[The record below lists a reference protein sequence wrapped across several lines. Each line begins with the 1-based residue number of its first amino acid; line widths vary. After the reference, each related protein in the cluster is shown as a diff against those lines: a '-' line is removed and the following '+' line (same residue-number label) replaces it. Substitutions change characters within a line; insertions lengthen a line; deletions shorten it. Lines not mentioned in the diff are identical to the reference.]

1 MIRSDTRI
9 LLCNNDFMILARSPL
24 RISLGGGGTDLP
36 TYYERFGGFV
46 LSAAINKYVYV
57 AIGRPFS
64 NRLIIKYS
72 NFESVADVNEIS
84 HPIIREVLKQYGTG
98 PSGIEISTMADV
110 PAGTGLGSSGSF
122 TTALIKG
129 LFAYH
134 GKDIQPHELASSA
147 CDIEMNKLSEP
158 VGKQDQYVSAFGGVS
173 TYHFL
178 KNGDVT
184 VQPLCL
190 STEVLNEL
198 NRNLLLFYTGKTR
211 SASNIL
217 KDQVRKTQS
226 GNQNMIENLNYIKE
240 IGHKS
245 LDALLSGNLENFG
258 ELMNDHWEF
267 KKTRTIGMS
276 NETINLAYQEAVNNG
291 AIGGKLVG
299 AGGGGFLMF
308 YANDSEKLRM
318 SMENLG
324 LEELQ
329 FEFDFAGTSILIPS

>member
-1 MIRSDTRI
+1 
-9 LLCNNDFMILARSPL
+9 MILARSPL

-46 LSAAINKYVYV
+46 VSAAINKYVYV
-57 AIGRPFS
+57 AISRPFS
-64 NRLIIKYS
+64 HKLIIKYS
-72 NFESVADVNEIS
+72 NYESVENVNEIS
-84 HPIIREVLKQYGTG
+84 HPIIREVLKCYGTG

-134 GKDIQPHELASSA
+134 GKEIQPHELASSA
-147 CDIEMNKLSEP
+147 CDIEMIKLSEP

-178 KNGDVT
+178 KTGEVNVE
-184 VQPLCL
+184 PLTL
-190 STEVLNEL
+190 SSSVLSEL
-198 NRNLLLFYTGKTR
+198 NKNLLLFYTGKTR

-217 KDQVRKTQS
+217 KDQVLKTQS
-226 GNQNMIENLNYIKE
+226 GDQNMIENLNYIKKL
-240 IGHKS
+240 GLKS
-245 LDALLSGNLENFG
+245 LDALLGGDLENFG

-267 KKTRTIGMS
+267 KKSRSIGMS
-276 NETINLAYQEAVNNG
+276 NEKINVAYQEAVNNG

-308 YANDSEKLRM
+308 YANDSQKLRM

-329 FEFDFAGTSILIPS
+329 FELDFAGTSILIPS